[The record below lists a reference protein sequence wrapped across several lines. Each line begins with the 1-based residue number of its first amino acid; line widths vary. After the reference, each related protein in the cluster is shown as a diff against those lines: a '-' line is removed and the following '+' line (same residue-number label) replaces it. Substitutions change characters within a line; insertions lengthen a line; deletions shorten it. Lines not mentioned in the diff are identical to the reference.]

1 MKNGERNKSST
12 IVFIF
17 LNFKEKEL
25 VLNRFREKKL
35 WNKQKYV
42 NEDFQKR
49 RQSWLHKTIH
59 FN

>member
-12 IVFIF
+12 IFSIF

-25 VLNRFREKKL
+25 LLNRFREKKL

-42 NEDFQKR
+42 NEDF
-49 RQSWLHKTIH
+49 SEETIKLVT
-59 FN
+59 

>member
-12 IVFIF
+12 IVSIF

-25 VLNRFREKKL
+25 VLHRFREKKL

-42 NEDFQKR
+42 NEDFSEETTK
-49 RQSWLHKTIH
+49 LVT
-59 FN
+59 